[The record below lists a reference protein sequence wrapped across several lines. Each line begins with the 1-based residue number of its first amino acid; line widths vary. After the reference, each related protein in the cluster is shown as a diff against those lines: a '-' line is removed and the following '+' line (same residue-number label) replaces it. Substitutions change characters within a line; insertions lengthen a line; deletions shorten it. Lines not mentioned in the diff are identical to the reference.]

1 MSSAVCKIC
10 GREYREGRQCPEHDG
25 EIVCISCCKKCR
37 YHRDRDYGNPCEWHR
52 YNKKIDYDV
61 EIKKLDLQI
70 EALRQKVR
78 YYYKRSWTD
87 SARKK
92 EHEVEMLLRL
102 KRRMMEERDRISD
115 VSCGVIGLDFN
126 DGFLSF
132 SETDAYGNLIGLRHF
147 PLNSHGM
154 GKKAESEI
162 ALRFVCGSAVAIFL
176 RSK

>member
-10 GREYREGRQCPEHDG
+10 GREYREGRQCPERDG
-25 EIVCISCCKKCR
+25 EVVCIACCKKCS
-37 YHRDRDYGNPCEWHR
+37 YHRNRDYGNPCEWHR

-102 KRRMMEERDRISD
+102 KRRMMEERDNERRNENTGDCSKPINNH
-115 VSCGVIGLDFN
+115 IDF
-126 DGFLSF
+126 
-132 SETDAYGNLIGLRHF
+132 YGTGD
-147 PLNSHGM
+147 SG
-154 GKKAESEI
+154 
-162 ALRFVCGSAVAIFL
+162 
-176 RSK
+176 RS

>member
-10 GREYREGRQCPEHDG
+10 GREYREGRQCPERGG
-25 EIVCISCCKKCR
+25 EVVCIACCKKCS

-70 EALRQKVR
+70 TALRQKVY

-102 KRRMMEERDRISD
+102 KRRVMEERDNERNNQNTGNDSKPSD
-115 VSCGVIGLDFN
+115 NNADF
-126 DGFLSF
+126 
-132 SETDAYGNLIGLRHF
+132 YGTGDSGRN
-147 PLNSHGM
+147 
-154 GKKAESEI
+154 
-162 ALRFVCGSAVAIFL
+162 
-176 RSK
+176 

>member
-10 GREYREGRQCPEHDG
+10 GREYREGRQCPERGG
-25 EIVCISCCKKCR
+25 EVVCIACCKKCS

-78 YYYKRSWTD
+78 YYYERSWTQ

-92 EHEVEMLLRL
+92 EHEVEMILRIE
-102 KRRMMEERDRISD
+102 RRLMEERDNERNNQNTGYDSKLYD
-115 VSCGVIGLDFN
+115 NHTDF
-126 DGFLSF
+126 
-132 SETDAYGNLIGLRHF
+132 YGTGD
-147 PLNSHGM
+147 SG
-154 GKKAESEI
+154 
-162 ALRFVCGSAVAIFL
+162 
-176 RSK
+176 RS

>member
-10 GREYREGRQCPEHDG
+10 GREYREGRQCPGRGG
-25 EIVCISCCKKCR
+25 EVVCIACCKKCS

-102 KRRMMEERDRISD
+102 KRRMMEERDNERRNENTGDYSKHSD
-115 VSCGVIGLDFN
+115 NNTDF
-126 DGFLSF
+126 
-132 SETDAYGNLIGLRHF
+132 YGTRDPG
-147 PLNSHGM
+147 
-154 GKKAESEI
+154 
-162 ALRFVCGSAVAIFL
+162 
-176 RSK
+176 RS